1 MLVAAN
7 PLIQIIPG
15 LMIWTIVAFAITLW
29 VLKRYAFGPVQKL
42 IDDRR
47 DRIRQSIEEADR
59 AREEARRLL
68 EEHRAL
74 IGQAK
79 GQAEEILAEARK
91 VADAQRE
98 RLRGELEED
107 RQRRLDE
114 TQRQIEQ
121 ATAQALG
128 DIRREV
134 ASLSL
139 LAAEKITRKTLT
151 DADQQRLIDEALSEI
166 DRGVALTRDD
176 PNVNRAV
183 IGFCSYAWSLML
195 RAHILVEAGRLDE
208 AKVAYVTGGEVAARN
223 GDLQTKKEIEVFLR
237 RLDARAR

>member
-7 PLIQIIPG
+7 PLIQVIPG

-42 IDDRR
+42 IDERR

-59 AREEARRLL
+59 AREEARSLL

-79 GQAEEILAEARK
+79 SQAEDILAEARK

-98 RLRGELEED
+98 RLRGEIEED
-107 RQRRLDE
+107 RQRRLEE
-114 TQRQIEQ
+114 TQRQIDQ
-121 ATAQALG
+121 ATTQALG
-128 DIRREV
+128 EIRREV

-151 DADQQRLIDEALSEI
+151 DTDQKRLVDEALSEI
-166 DRGVALTRDD
+166 DFSQL
-176 PNVNRAV
+176 
-183 IGFCSYAWSLML
+183 
-195 RAHILVEAGRLDE
+195 EASRS
-208 AKVAYVTGGEVAARN
+208 
-223 GDLQTKKEIEVFLR
+223 
-237 RLDARAR
+237 